1 MATMYGQNG
10 TNGSDYHCLIR
21 DDLFQHYSLIPAV
34 VIIVILSWI
43 EGRNQRGNGTKCRFS
58 LPVPVDFFDTHSN
71 RWSYA
76 VAFGVTTTACISLF
90 TDAYSSNYL
99 PTLHDW
105 PLWSQLLIAIV
116 SVVELGVN
124 YYPFFACMACKVQIV
139 GAVLG
144 FLYSA
149 TWFSVKVVFEVNC
162 AGPIGQDAFQFLR
175 ANGNVFNIIVRLPT
189 VVCLFLLVAKFAI
202 MIEGAIEEQVRL
214 RKGPQQGT
222 LGTRRHKKL
231 MHFHHK
237 LHVQRLLGKLQETPE
252 LPWYRKMWYRPDPAF
267 RFSARVITTV
277 VVTFLCLYEVM
288 VIDLFFGN
296 ILWNDVRNMIN
307 ATINHTVV
315 VDIDNEFW
323 DVFITSWNFTGI
335 FTGFILF
342 LYLLRILACY
352 RKHMQRLY
360 KGDYKWLP
368 EFEQSSSWHVFQSLK
383 YSGAQV
389 AYMIW
394 GYIIIQVILMLII
407 LIGYVLV
414 KNPDFILSSLEVS
427 LPPALVSIVVLL
439 AQWLLG
445 KFVFLQKPKDE
456 EKQPLAFEHFKAYQN
471 FAYFMFFFN
480 IIVGFFFCFS
490 RVIISLIF
498 GVLLLSRIDRTVLM
512 EGFEQADVGFLF
524 YLSMVRIEVAHTHP
538 VILSFC
544 QLLLDTTSTTK
555 RNGRYSSYVTVQRPL
570 YETKSR
576 WRWYLA
582 YTLVRNP
589 QLKEMRKEVTKQ
601 ESVELINPID
611 RVPCEDTNSIEDTEN
626 LFAGSN
632 DEVLR
637 KVSFY
642 SERSDSMSVVN
653 RRQTTEEDDVKLLS
667 L

>member
-1 MATMYGQNG
+1 MATMYGLNG
-10 TNGSDYHCLIR
+10 TNGTDRSHHR
-21 DDLFQHYSLIPAV
+21 DS
-34 VIIVILSWI
+34 IVD
-43 EGRNQRGNGTKCRFS
+43 RGEEPGQGTGKKCSHFRFS

-99 PTLHDW
+99 PYLHDW

-116 SVVELGVN
+116 SVFELGVN
-124 YYPFFACMACKVQIV
+124 YYPFFACMACKVQTV
-139 GAVLG
+139 GAILG

-149 TWFSVKVVFEVNC
+149 TWFSVKVVFEVHC
-162 AGPIGQDAFQFLR
+162 AGPIGQDAFQFLGEY
-175 ANGNVFNIIVRLPT
+175 ANVFNIIVRLPT

-202 MIEGAIEEQVRL
+202 MIEGAIEEHVRL
-214 RKGPQQGT
+214 RKGPQQPTQGK
-222 LGTRRHKKL
+222 RRHKKL

-237 LHVQRLLGKLQETPE
+237 LHVKRLLVKPQETPE
-252 LPWYRKMWYRPDPAF
+252 LPWYREMWYKNDPAF

-277 VVTFLCLYEVM
+277 VVTFLCLYEVI

-296 ILWNDVRNMIN
+296 LLWSDVRNMVN

-315 VDIDNEFW
+315 VDIDKNFW
-323 DVFITSWNFTGI
+323 DVFIPSWNITGI
-335 FTGFILF
+335 LTGFILF
-342 LYLLRILACY
+342 LYLLRIMACY

-368 EFEQSSSWHVFQSLK
+368 EFKQSSSWHVFQSLK
-383 YSGAQV
+383 YSGAQ
-389 AYMIW
+389 W
-394 GYIIIQVILMLII
+394 C
-407 LIGYVLV
+407 
-414 KNPDFILSSLEVS
+414 
-427 LPPALVSIVVLL
+427 
-439 AQWLLG
+439 LG
-445 KFVFLQKPKDE
+445 KYVFLQKPEGE
-456 EKQPLAFEHFKAYQN
+456 EDQPLSFQHFKAYQN

-512 EGFEQADVGFLF
+512 EGFEQADVGYLF

-538 VILSFC
+538 VLLSFC
-544 QLLLDTTSTTK
+544 QLLLDTTTTTK
-555 RNGRYSSYVTVQRPL
+555 RNGRYSSYVIAPRPL
-570 YETKSR
+570 YESKPR

-589 QLKEMRKEVTKQ
+589 QLQELRKKVTKR
-601 ESVELINPID
+601 EDVELINADRYEDID
-611 RVPCEDTNSIEDTEN
+611 SIGDTEN

-637 KVSFY
+637 KLSFL
-642 SERSDSMSVVN
+642 SERSESMSVV
-653 RRQTTEEDDVKLLS
+653 RRQTTEAEDVNLLS

>member
-1 MATMYGQNG
+1 MATMYGLNG
-10 TNGSDYHCLIR
+10 TNGTEYHCLIR
-21 DDLFQHYSLIPAV
+21 DDLFQHFSLIPAV
-34 VIIVILSWI
+34 VIIAILSWI
-43 EGRNQRGNGTKCRFS
+43 EGRNQGQGTGKKCSHFRFS

-99 PTLHDW
+99 PYLHDW

-116 SVVELGVN
+116 SVFELGVN
-124 YYPFFACMACKVQIV
+124 YYPFFACMACKVQTV

-149 TWFSVKVVFEVNC
+149 TWFSVKVVFEVHC
-162 AGPIGQDAFQFLR
+162 AGPIGQDAFQFLGEY
-175 ANGNVFNIIVRLPT
+175 ANVFNIIVRLPT

-202 MIEGAIEEQVRL
+202 MIEGAIEEHVRL
-214 RKGPQQGT
+214 RKGPQQPVQN
-222 LGTRRHKKL
+222 TRRHKKL

-237 LHVQRLLGKLQETPE
+237 LHVKRLLVKPQETPE
-252 LPWYRKMWYRPDPAF
+252 LPWYREMWYKNDPAF

-277 VVTFLCLYEVM
+277 VVTFLCLYEVI

-296 ILWNDVRNMIN
+296 LLWSDVRNMVN

-315 VDIDNEFW
+315 VDIDQNFW
-323 DVFITSWNFTGI
+323 DVFIPSWNITGI
-335 FTGFILF
+335 LTGFILF
-342 LYLLRILACY
+342 LYLLRIMACY
-352 RKHMQRLY
+352 RKHMLRLY

-368 EFEQSSSWHVFQSLK
+368 EFKQSSSWHVFQSLK

-394 GYIIIQVILMLII
+394 GYLIIQTIMMVMI
-407 LIGYVLV
+407 LIVYVLV
-414 KNPDFILSSLEVS
+414 KNPEFVVSSLEVS
-427 LPPALVSIVVLL
+427 LPPMGVSIAVLL
-439 AQWLLG
+439 VQWCLG
-445 KFVFLQKPKDE
+445 KYVFLQKPEGE
-456 EKQPLAFEHFKAYQN
+456 EDQPLSFQHFKAYQN

-512 EGFEQADVGFLF
+512 EGFEQADVGYLF

-538 VILSFC
+538 VLLSFC
-544 QLLLDTTSTTK
+544 QLLLDTTTTTK
-555 RNGRYSSYVTVQRPL
+555 RNGRYSSYVIAPRPL
-570 YETKSR
+570 YESKPR
-576 WRWYLA
+576 WRWHLA

-589 QLKEMRKEVTKQ
+589 QLQELRKKVTKR
-601 ESVELINPID
+601 EDVELINAERHEDID
-611 RVPCEDTNSIEDTEN
+611 SIGDTEN

-637 KVSFY
+637 KLSFL
-642 SERSDSMSVVN
+642 SERSESMSVV
-653 RRQTTEEDDVKLLS
+653 RRQTSDAEDVNLLS

>member
-1 MATMYGQNG
+1 MYGQNG
-10 TNGSDYHCLIR
+10 TNGTEYHCLIR
-21 DDLFQHYSLIPAV
+21 DDLFQHFSLIPAV
-34 VIIVILSWI
+34 VIISILSWI
-43 EGRNQRGNGTKCRFS
+43 EGRNQQRTGTKCSRLRFS

-99 PTLHDW
+99 PYLHDW
-105 PLWSQLLIAIV
+105 PLWSQLIIAIV
-116 SVVELGVN
+116 SVFELGVN
-124 YYPFFACMACKVQIV
+124 YYPFFACMSCKVKLV
-139 GAVLG
+139 GAILG

-162 AGPIGQDAFQFLR
+162 AGPIGQGAFQFLGT
-175 ANGNVFNIIVRLPT
+175 NGNVFNIIVRLPT

-214 RKGPQQGT
+214 RKGPQQGIQ
-222 LGTRRHKKL
+222 GIKRHKKL
-231 MHFHHK
+231 MHFHHA
-237 LHVQRLLGKLQETPE
+237 LHVKRLLGKPQETPE
-252 LPWYRKMWYRPDPAF
+252 LPWYRKIWYRPDPAF

-296 ILWNDVRNMIN
+296 LLWNDVRSLVN

-315 VDIDNEFW
+315 VDIDGDFW

-368 EFEQSSSWHVFQSLK
+368 DFKQSSSWHVFQSLK
-383 YSGAQV
+383 YSGAQI

-394 GYIIIQVILMLII
+394 GYIIIQVILMVLI
-407 LIGYVLV
+407 LIFYVLV
-414 KNPDFILSSLEVS
+414 KNPDFVLSSLEVS
-427 LPPALVSIVVLL
+427 LPPMVVSIAVLL
-439 AQWLLG
+439 VQWLLG
-445 KFVFLQKPKDE
+445 KFVFLQKSKDE
-456 EKQPLAFEHFKAYQN
+456 EEQPLAFEHFKAYQN

-512 EGFEQADVGFLF
+512 EGFEQSDIGYLF

-538 VILSFC
+538 VLLSFC
-544 QLLLDTTSTTK
+544 QLLLDTTTTPK

-570 YETKSR
+570 YETKPR
-576 WRWYLA
+576 WRWHLA
-582 YTLVRNP
+582 YTLLRNP
-589 QLKEMRKEVTKQ
+589 QLKELRKKVTKREDVQ
-601 ESVELINPID
+601 LINPTDRATYEDID
-611 RVPCEDTNSIEDTEN
+611 SIEDTEN
-626 LFAGSN
+626 LFVGSN

-637 KVSFY
+637 KLSFY
-642 SERSDSMSVVN
+642 SERSDSMPVVT
-653 RRQTTEEDDVKLLS
+653 RRQTTDQDDVKLLS